1 MWQAVNPVYWW
12 GLGALA
18 IPILIHLYN
27 RRPTKVK
34 ILGSLRWL
42 TEVQPAQANFR
53 RVQQWPLLL
62 IRLALLVVV
71 ILLLVDLYT
80 THTNKALGKLKIVI
94 LIHPEAGDSIQFRQL
109 AQKWQN
115 DSVQVRWLTPRFSVI
130 NEPLEKDTSNV
141 SIWSLLAEADKKF
154 PSDSIHVIAPDRSDY
169 WRGKRIPTQ
178 ASLSWELTP
187 VKKDTFQLVQ
197 ASLINKEPELL
208 WFYSSPEYTGYVWEK
223 GTTNTSGRRPQV
235 EYLKDQQIIK
245 VSQNQKSYE
254 VSVGRIDTLQIAGA
268 IADQYLDE
276 WHIFQVS
283 VRAVAAFHK
292 IPVRFVG
299 VTEKADWLVSMG
311 KDLPIGN
318 SAQPAL
324 WWNYYPDN
332 HAGWIQT
339 VKMDSLIIHKKLST
353 GQVLEGGWL
362 QAIRPYVLAFKTKN
376 VIRPALDYR
385 KIDLLSDSLTVN
397 PNMII
402 AGTDHSAS
410 YDYRVWFGMAA
421 LVLLALERIWPKQ
434 AK

>member
-62 IRLALLVVV
+62 IRLALVVVV

-80 THTNKALGKLKIVI
+80 THTNKNHGKLKVVI

-130 NEPLEKDTSNV
+130 NDPLEKDTSNT

-154 PSDSIHVIAPDRSDY
+154 PSDSMHVIAPDRSDY
-169 WRGKRIPTQ
+169 WRGKRIPIQ
-178 ASLSWELTP
+178 APLSWELTP

-208 WFYSSPEYTGYVWEK
+208 WFHSSPEQTGYVWEK
-223 GTTNTSGRRPQV
+223 GIDHTSGRKPQV

-245 VSQNQKSYE
+245 VSQSGKSYE
-254 VSVGRIDTLQIAGA
+254 VPVRGPDTLQIASS

-276 WHIFQVS
+276 WHIFQAS
-283 VRAVAAFHK
+283 VRAVASYYT
-292 IPVRFVG
+292 IPIRFVG
-299 VTEKADWLVSMG
+299 VTEKADWLVMMG
-311 KDLPIGN
+311 KDLPIDN
-318 SAQPAL
+318 SSKPAL
-324 WWNYYPDN
+324 WWNYHPGN

-339 VKMDSLIIHKKLST
+339 VKMDSLVIRKKLSA

-362 QAIRPYVLAFKTKN
+362 QTIRPYVLAFKTKN
-376 VIRPALDYR
+376 VIQPALDYR
-385 KIDLLSDSLTVN
+385 KIDLRSDSLTVN

-410 YDYRVWFGMAA
+410 HDYRVWFGMTA